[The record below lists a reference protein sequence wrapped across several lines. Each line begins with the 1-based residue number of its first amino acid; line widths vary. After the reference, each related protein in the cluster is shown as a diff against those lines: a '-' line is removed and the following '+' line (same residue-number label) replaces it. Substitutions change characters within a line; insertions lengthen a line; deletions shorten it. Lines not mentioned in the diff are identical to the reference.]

1 MRKGVPKSRGLEER
15 IAGLGGLV
23 MAQSGEESRG

>member
-15 IAGLGGLV
+15 IAGLGGFV
-23 MAQSGEESRG
+23 IAQRREESRG